1 MNIFCKSNS
10 VSTLYYFLQVTLK
23 KTHYQ
28 VKIVIA
34 RFDVPCFV
42 PSSWWTAEVGSAIV
56 PDLYLKDSLGL
67 TDRCCSP
74 TTVVLW
80 PQLLPSS
87 CSLPPHSSCP
97 SSLPQI
103 KELQLV
109 LAEAHDSLRG
119 LQEQLSQERQLRKE
133 EADNFNQKMVQ
144 VRGAQCPTY
153 TYSNL
158 PSLTGR
164 QKSQRPTSLKKA
176 GMSGETWVFLL
187 HGCGVSAH
195 VITH

>member
-1 MNIFCKSNS
+1 M
-10 VSTLYYFLQVTLK
+10 
-23 KTHYQ
+23 THYQ
-28 VKIVIA
+28 VKIGIA
-34 RFDVPCFV
+34 RFDMHCFV
-42 PSSWWTAEVGSAIV
+42 SSSWWTAEVGSAIV
-56 PDLYLKDSLGL
+56 PDLYLKDRLGL
-67 TDRCCSP
+67 TYCCCSP

-87 CSLPPHSSCP
+87 CYSCP

-144 VRGAQCPTY
+144 VCGAQCPTY
-153 TYSNL
+153 TYSIL
-158 PSLTGR
+158 PSLFWR
-164 QKSQRPTSLKKA
+164 QNSQRSTSLKKA
-176 GMSGETWVFLL
+176 RMSGETWVFLPPWL
-187 HGCGVSAH
+187 WSVTAH

>member
-1 MNIFCKSNS
+1 M
-10 VSTLYYFLQVTLK
+10 
-23 KTHYQ
+23 
-28 VKIVIA
+28 
-34 RFDVPCFV
+34 
-42 PSSWWTAEVGSAIV
+42 

-67 TDRCCSP
+67 TYCCCSP

-80 PQLLPSS
+80 LQLLPSS
-87 CSLPPHSSCP
+87 CSLPPHYSWP

-153 TYSNL
+153 TYSSL
-158 PSLTGR
+158 PSLIWR
-164 QKSQRPTSLKKA
+164 QKSQRSTCLKKA
-176 GMSGETWVFLL
+176 RMSGKTWVFLP
-187 HGCGVSAH
+187 HGCGVSLHMWSHISCAVLESGAGH
-195 VITH
+195 WLPLWPPVSSLSLNFLSMKYYPHQSWKSVAERP